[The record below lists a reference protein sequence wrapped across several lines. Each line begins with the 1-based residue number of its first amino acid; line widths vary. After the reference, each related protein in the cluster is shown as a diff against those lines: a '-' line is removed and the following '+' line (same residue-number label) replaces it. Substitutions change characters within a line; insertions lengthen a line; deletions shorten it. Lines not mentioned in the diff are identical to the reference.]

1 MNREH
6 IRTFY
11 PPVSLAKTEVL
22 VPTTQEPRR
31 ALLSMGDVAELL
43 GVPVGTLRRWR
54 YVGKGSPSFRVGR
67 HVKYLAED
75 IDRWLQE
82 QRGGPA

>member
-1 MNREH
+1 
-6 IRTFY
+6 
-11 PPVSLAKTEVL
+11 
-22 VPTTQEPRR
+22 
-31 ALLSMGDVAELL
+31 MGDVAELL

-54 YVGKGSPSFRVGR
+54 YVGKGPPSFRVGR